1 MKPISIFTLT
11 LSAALSIFTG
21 CSTAP
26 ETQPEVIQTSK
37 YKKCIAAPYLKGG
50 IVLDGSL
57 DEKVWKDAEYFDDF
71 VVHRKQTLPRS
82 RTEARIFH
90 DEEYLYLGLKCYE
103 KREDTR
109 PVNGKNHTIW
119 EGDCV
124 EWFLG
129 NQEPEQYSLQIGWS
143 SGDCQYTSAP
153 FWDHKSQ
160 IFDDYWCSETRIK
173 LSALKIYN
181 STLKM
186 HLARLVGKTKEQTVW
201 EFIGK
206 DFHSME
212 NYSELI
218 LGSYNLAAQV
228 KFRKYFDRKL
238 TRAEYEKL
246 NAEYT
251 VPAEKIEFG
260 PWLFAAS
267 ETEMNLIFPQNSL
280 C

>member
-1 MKPISIFTLT
+1 MKHYVKFLTISM
-11 LSAALSIFTG
+11 AAMTILFAG
-21 CSTAP
+21 CKTV
-26 ETQPEVIQTSK
+26 ETKKTEQPSGK

-57 DEKVWKDAEYFDDF
+57 DEKVWKKAGFFDDF
-71 VVHRKQTLPRS
+71 VVHREQTPAKS

-90 DEEYLYLGLKCYE
+90 DEEYLYLGLKCYD

-119 EGDCV
+119 EGDGV

-129 NQEPEQYSLQIGWS
+129 NQDPEQYTLQIGWS

-173 LSALKIYN
+173 LSVLKINN

-186 HLARLVGKTKEQTVW
+186 HLARLVGKTREQTVW
-201 EFIGK
+201 EYIGT
-206 DFHSME
+206 DFHA
-212 NYSELI
+212 L
-218 LGSYNLAAQV
+218 
-228 KFRKYFDRKL
+228 
-238 TRAEYEKL
+238 EK
-246 NAEYT
+246 
-251 VPAEKIEFG
+251 
-260 PWLFAAS
+260 
-267 ETEMNLIFPQNSL
+267 
-280 C
+280 